1 MVAFCSLLFFLLCV
15 SLRRHFIS
23 ISTGMKFQTYTLCD
37 SQACSLF
44 QIGCTRKREGKAKV
58 VVVVVL
64 LLETEKVVREPS
76 SSVIYRYRT
85 IAYHTS
91 LTIDYGS
98 PLGASKVVQR
108 KGTFVCGEEWEGTG
122 AHHW

>member
-1 MVAFCSLLFFLLCV
+1 M
-15 SLRRHFIS
+15 
-23 ISTGMKFQTYTLCD
+23 CD

-64 LLETEKVVREPS
+64 LLETEKVVQEPS

-85 IAYHTS
+85 IPYF
-91 LTIDYGS
+91 IDNRLRFAVWCVKS
-98 PLGASKVVQR
+98 SAK
-108 KGTFVCGEEWEGTG
+108 EGNV
-122 AHHW
+122 